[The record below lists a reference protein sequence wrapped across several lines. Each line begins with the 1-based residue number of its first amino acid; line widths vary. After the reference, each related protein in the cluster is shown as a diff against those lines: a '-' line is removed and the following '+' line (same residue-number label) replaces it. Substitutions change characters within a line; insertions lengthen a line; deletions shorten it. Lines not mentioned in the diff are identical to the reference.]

1 MEDKTSKR
9 GKKETRFEDLDQ
21 ELLGKEIEV
30 ALQSYGTFYGKLVAS
45 SKFWIKLDMRGKAVY
60 INKPFIVFIKPV

>member
-1 MEDKTSKR
+1 VKSQSSKR
-9 GKKETRFEDLDQ
+9 GEREARFEDLDQ

>member
-1 MEDKTSKR
+1 MKSQSSKQGER
-9 GKKETRFEDLDQ
+9 EARFEDLDQ